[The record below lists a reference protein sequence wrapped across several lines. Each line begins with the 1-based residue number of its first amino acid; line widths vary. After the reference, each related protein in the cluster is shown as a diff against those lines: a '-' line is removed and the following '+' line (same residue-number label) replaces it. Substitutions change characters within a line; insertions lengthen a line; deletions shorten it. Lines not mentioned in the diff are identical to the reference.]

1 MLATNQ
7 LSSYRAAQKALESW
21 LDASERHSL
30 QQETLSGKKA
40 LSSFLRLPFLLFVR
54 KDSGFPRKMTQGNE
68 ENSIASLRGCRRDE
82 EEGYEAV
89 HRERRGRG
97 GEERTLQTSPPL

>member
-54 KDSGFPRKMTQGNE
+54 KDSGFPRKMTQRNE
-68 ENSIASLRGCRRDE
+68 ENSIASLRRGRGDE
-82 EEGYEAV
+82 GGRYEAV
-89 HRERRGRG
+89 YRERRGRE
-97 GEERTLQTSPPL
+97 GEQRAVQTSPPL